1 LVVERIMASHI
12 GILPSGLP
20 EQGSSVAAGH
30 ARLAQAYG
38 RLPPAALML
47 LAVISVELSWA
58 LATVVFADVGE
69 CGTAWLS
76 TAFAAAVFTIIS
88 PPKIDIRF
96 RKHWS
101 LVVLFGLTDAAM
113 TLPFLLALEYDI
125 PLGIASAIAFL
136 GPLGLAV
143 ATSRRLLHFLWVG
156 IAALGGAL
164 LTPAIG
170 DNLST
175 LGLGFAAISALAWA
189 AFVPATKLAGRAFG
203 GRDGLTLGLW
213 ASSLMLLP
221 FALVE
226 GTVLQADVVSIG
238 GVLLVALLGAVLP
251 WAIEFSVIQRISA
264 RTYGILVTLE
274 PAVGVLVGAIFL
286 SQSIGP
292 RLWIAV
298 ACVTVA
304 AMGVTLSEKRD
315 E

>member
-1 LVVERIMASHI
+1 MSSPIA
-12 GILPSGLP
+12 ILPSRLP
-20 EQGSSVAAGH
+20 DQGTVIAAGG

-58 LATVVFADVGE
+58 LATFVLADVGRA
-69 CGTAWLS
+69 GTAFLS
-76 TAFAAAVFTIIS
+76 TTFAATVFTVLS
-88 PPKIDIRF
+88 PPKIDGRI
-96 RKHWS
+96 RKHG
-101 LVVLFGLTDAAM
+101 LLILFFGLADAGMA
-113 TLPFLLALEYDI
+113 LPFLYSLQLDV

-143 ATSRRLLHFLWVG
+143 ATSRRVVHFLWIG
-156 IAALGGAL
+156 IAILGVAL

-170 DNLST
+170 EGLSAI
-175 LGLGFAAISALAWA
+175 GLGFAMVSAIAWA

-203 GRDGLTLGLW
+203 GRDGLTFGLW

-221 FALVE
+221 FAIAE
-226 GTVLQADVVSIG
+226 GTVLHADVLSIG
-238 GVLLVALLGAVLP
+238 GAMLVALLGAVLP

-274 PAVGVLVGAIFL
+274 PAVGALVGAIFL

-292 RLWIAV
+292 RMWIAV
-298 ACVTVA
+298 ACVTIA
-304 AMGVTLSEKRD
+304 AMGVTLSDKQER
-315 E
+315 

>member
-1 LVVERIMASHI
+1 MSVHI
-12 GILPSGLP
+12 AILPSDLP
-20 EQGSSVAAGH
+20 EQGRGVAAGT

-69 CGTAWLS
+69 SGTAWLS
-76 TAFAAAVFTIIS
+76 TAFAAIVFTIIS
-88 PPKIDIRF
+88 RPKMDGRL
-96 RKHWS
+96 RKHWF
-101 LVVLFGLTDAAM
+101 LILLFGLTDAGM
-113 TLPFLLALEYDI
+113 TLPFLLSLQYDV

-143 ATSRRLLHFLWVG
+143 ASSRRPLHFLWVG
-156 IAALGGAL
+156 VAALGVAL

-170 DNLST
+170 EDLSMI
-175 LGLGFAAISALAWA
+175 GLGFAAISACAWA
-189 AFVPATKLAGRAFG
+189 AFVPATKLVGRAFG

-221 FALVE
+221 FAVTE
-226 GTVLQADVVSIG
+226 GTVLQADILSIA
-238 GVLLVALLGAVLP
+238 GVLIVALLGAVLP
-251 WAIEFSVIQRISA
+251 WAIEFSVLQRISA

-274 PAVGVLVGAIFL
+274 PAVGALVGAIFL
-286 SQSIGP
+286 SQAIGP
-292 RLWIAV
+292 RMWIAV

-315 E
+315 G